1 MIPARR
7 AFLVLGLL
15 TLLLALSPLS
25 PRIVG
30 LVGMVDGAVLL
41 GVLVD
46 WLLAR
51 RIPLRARRGWPETL
65 TQLHPSSGE
74 AERTR
79 LTLELESEGLRR
91 GAGVTIEI
99 EETLHPALATLP
111 WRRRLELD
119 RPRRFEIALEPS
131 RRGVHEA
138 GPLTARVRGPLG
150 LCWAQRRLL
159 EPERI
164 SVYPRMR
171 WGGRVGKLLA
181 LAQRHELGTVTLDRR
196 GLGGEI
202 YALRRYRAGDP
213 RTRIHWKATA
223 RRGFL
228 VTREDTWERGRPVVI
243 LLDCGRAMST
253 VEDGLTKLDHSLA
266 ASLALVRL
274 AAGHGD
280 QVTIVA
286 FSDRIQRIVRVRP
299 STTGLALAYRQL
311 YDLEARPVESLY
323 DLAAE
328 TVLQMTLP
336 RSTVMVLTSL
346 VDLATAEILQ
356 EALNRLRRR
365 HRPVLVN
372 LEDASVRR
380 LAEEPPRNTA
390 EAYAKLASL
399 EILLRNRD
407 LATELR
413 RRGIAAVAAPADRLA
428 LESLETYLEILRL
441 GAGGRRMPARGRH
454 GARFAV

>member
-1 MIPARR
+1 VADG
-7 AFLVLGLL
+7 A
-15 TLLLALSPLS
+15 LLLAT
-25 PRIVG
+25 
-30 LVGMVDGAVLL
+30 
-41 GVLVD
+41 LVD
-46 WLLAR
+46 WLLSRRFRLSAR
-51 RIPLRARRGWPETL
+51 RAWPETL

-79 LTLELESEGLRR
+79 LALEIEAPRR
-91 GAGVTIEI
+91 PAVTATIEV
-99 EETLHPALATLP
+99 EESLHPALARTP
-111 WRRRLELD
+111 WRRRLALGP
-119 RPRRFEIALEPS
+119 RRRFEIPLEPS
-131 RRGVHEA
+131 RRGLHRA
-138 GPLTARVRGPLG
+138 GPLTARVLGPLG

-159 EPERI
+159 GPE
-164 SVYPRMR
+164 SVAVYPRMR
-171 WGGRVGKLLA
+171 WGGRVGRLLA
-181 LAQRHELGTVTLDRR
+181 LAQRHELGLVTLDRR

-202 YALRRYRAGDP
+202 YALRRYQPGDP

-228 VTREDTWERGRPVVI
+228 VTREDTWERGRPMVV

-253 VEDGLTKLDHSLA
+253 VEEGLTKLDHSLA
-266 ASLALVRL
+266 ASLALIRL

-280 QVTIVA
+280 QITVVA
-286 FSDRIQRIVRVRP
+286 FSDRIQRTVRVRP
-299 STTGLALAYRQL
+299 STAGLALAYRQL

-336 RSTVMVLTSL
+336 RSTVMVLTSV

-356 EALNRLRRR
+356 EALRRLRRR

-380 LAEEPPRNTA
+380 LAEAAPADSA
-390 EAYAKLASL
+390 EAYAKLAAL

-413 RRGIAAVAAPADRLA
+413 RRGIPAVAAPADRLA
-428 LESLETYLEILRL
+428 LESLETYLEMLRP
-441 GAGGRRMPARGRH
+441 GP
-454 GARFAV
+454 GARRTGASPHPDLRAAG